1 MTPQELNGPQHIDPS
16 DPKYAISAGGILDR
30 HNRNEPEANIT
41 SAVRDFLI
49 LTGLAQAVEAA
60 AAGATKQLE
69 QLRKERDNLTVTVAR
84 RELRKWLRESAEG
97 KAVEAAVGKL
107 LGVGASS

>member
-41 SAVRDFLI
+41 SAARDFLI

-84 RELRKWLRESAEG
+84 RELRQWLRVSAEG

-107 LGVGASS
+107 LWADWLA